1 MGTLGFFLRC
11 WLCFCDRLPPWS
23 LLSPVQT
30 NCADFQTEKN
40 ISAAPASPGGS
51 EVSLEVTYEPCQL
64 GEARATLQ
72 LSSPLGG
79 EYSIPL
85 FGLALPPKP
94 QGPFLIKA
102 GATTSIPFKNVFLQ
116 PTAFQYTLEHPAFA
130 VRAPESLRP
139 KKTAFLAVSF
149 EGGPAPVT
157 SKMVVSCP
165 GGGGVSWVYYL
176 KGLPAHK

>member
-1 MGTLGFFLRC
+1 MC
-11 WLCFCDRLPPWS
+11 WFCFCDPPPPPPWS
-23 LLSPVQT
+23 FLFPLQT
-30 NCADFQTEKN
+30 NCPDFQTEKT
-40 ISAAPASPGGS
+40 ISVAPAGPRGS
-51 EVSLEVTYEPCQL
+51 EVSVEVTYEPCQL

-102 GATTSIPFKNVFLQ
+102 GSTTSIPFKNVFLQ
-116 PTAFQYTLEHPAFA
+116 PTAFQYTVEHPAFT
-130 VRAPESLRP
+130 VKAPDSLRA
-139 KKTAFLAVSF
+139 KTTTFITVSF
-149 EGGPAPVT
+149 QGGPGGAPVT

-165 GGGGVSWVYYL
+165 GGAGVSWVYYL
-176 KGLPAHK
+176 RGLPPHK

>member
-1 MGTLGFFLRC
+1 M
-11 WLCFCDRLPPWS
+11 
-23 LLSPVQT
+23 
-30 NCADFQTEKN
+30 
-40 ISAAPASPGGS
+40 APASPGGS

-94 QGPFLIKA
+94 QGPFPIKA
-102 GATTSIPFKNVFLQ
+102 GGTTSIPFKNVFLQ
-116 PTAFQYTLEHPAFA
+116 PTAFQYTVEHPAFT
-130 VRAPESLRP
+130 VRGPESLRS
-139 KKTAFLAVSF
+139 KKTTFITVSF

-157 SKMVVSCP
+157 SRLVVSCP
-165 GGGGVSWVYYL
+165 RAAGGGGAGVSWVYYL
-176 KGLPAHK
+176 RGLPPHK